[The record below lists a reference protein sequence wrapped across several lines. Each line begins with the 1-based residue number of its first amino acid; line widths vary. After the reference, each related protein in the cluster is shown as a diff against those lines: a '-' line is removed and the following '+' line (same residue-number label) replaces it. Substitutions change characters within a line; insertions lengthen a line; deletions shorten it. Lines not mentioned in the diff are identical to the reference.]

1 MAHSHPVHDM
11 DKHFIIDP
19 IARTVTNA
27 ESKKTLLMQNDHNS
41 ERFSFE
47 IDKIVEGHDMS
58 LCNKVE
64 VHYTNI
70 DVNKKDFNPG
80 VYEVNDV
87 EASADDPNKLIFTWL
102 VSQNATMYNGV
113 LQFNV
118 VFACVENGIVT
129 YRWSSGMNN
138 SIAIAKSLNNGETI
152 EESYPDILT
161 QWKQD
166 LYDAVYGMET
176 IHVGPTEPDE
186 YPYIWFDTSEY
197 TGTSDKNVGKLTIK
211 DATGDKKVIYPFTK
225 LVGTDA
231 ADIRTTLDELLK
243 QIDAKVDKA
252 NLAND
257 LTIEDAGYALDAR
270 QGKWLNDNKVGYSN
284 VVNNLGTVDGGYVL
298 DARQGWALKKL
309 IDNRSVSLQTQ
320 TTLIASNWIES
331 GEVYKQTV
339 SVSEVTENCALIV
352 APSPSNFEEYSGSF
366 VFASSSSDG
375 KVTFTALQLP
385 EVDLVVQ
392 ILVVTVNDEIP
403 TNDEGIIIVDAITN
417 SEIGVIK

>member
-1 MAHSHPVHDM
+1 MKHTHTVLDM

-27 ESKKTLLMQNDHNS
+27 DSKKILLMQNDHNS

-47 IDKIVEGHDMS
+47 IDKIVEGHDMTF
-58 LCNKVE
+58 CNKVE
-64 VHYTNI
+64 VHYTNT
-70 DVNKKDFNPG
+70 DVNKRDVNPG
-80 VYEVNDV
+80 VYEVIDV
-87 EASADDPNKLIFTWL
+87 KLSSDDPTKLIFTWL
-102 VSQNATMYNGV
+102 VSQNATKYNGT

-118 VFACVENGIVT
+118 VFACVENGVVT
-129 YRWSSGMNN
+129 YRWSSGVNN
-138 SIAIAKSLNNGETI
+138 SIAIAKSLNNGETV

-166 LYDAVYGMET
+166 LYAAIHGMEA

-186 YPYIWFDTSEY
+186 YPYIWIDTSEY
-197 TGTSDKNVGKLTIK
+197 TGTSDNDVGKLTIK
-211 DATGDKKVIYPFTK
+211 DAAGVKKVIYPFTK
-225 LVGTDA
+225 LAGTDA
-231 ADIRTTLDELLK
+231 ADIRTTLSKLLE
-243 QIDAKVDKA
+243 QLDAKVDKTNVA
-252 NLAND
+252 NE
-257 LTIEDAGYALDAR
+257 LTIEDAGYVLDAR
-270 QGKWLNDNKVGYSN
+270 QGKWLNDNKLGYSN
-284 VVNNLGTVDGGYVL
+284 IVNNLGTVDDGYVL
-298 DARQGWALKKL
+298 DARQGWTLKKL

-320 TTLIASNWIES
+320 TILIASNWIES
-331 GEVYKQTV
+331 GEVYEQTV

-352 APSPSNFEEYSGSF
+352 APAPSNFEEYSSSF

-385 EVDLVVQ
+385 EVNLVVQ

-403 TNDEGIIIVDAITN
+403 VNDEGIIIVDAITN